1 MLGQT
6 LAFFRI
12 TPSFAQKDLFTLLK
26 RIRRSISCSL
36 GTLERRAP
44 YGVVA
49 TTQRYPAASLPLAF
63 YVSPVSGWSS
73 LYPVLGAQD
82 GRKIEVQGIRL
93 SDYLKSNGVNR
104 VDVLKIDVEGAEYEM
119 LLEDDGLLSFDIGSI
134 VMEIEKNPRE
144 GIQHT
149 FPELMDFLRKK
160 FSNVAEKKG
169 GRFPIY
175 HCWN

>member
-1 MLGQT
+1 
-6 LAFFRI
+6 
-12 TPSFAQKDLFTLLK
+12 
-26 RIRRSISCSL
+26 
-36 GTLERRAP
+36 
-44 YGVVA
+44 
-49 TTQRYPAASLPLAF
+49 
-63 YVSPVSGWSS
+63 
-73 LYPVLGAQD
+73 
-82 GRKIEVQGIRL
+82 
-93 SDYLKSNGVNR
+93 
-104 VDVLKIDVEGAEYEM
+104 LKIDVEGAEYEM

-134 VMEIEKNPRE
+134 VMEIDKNPRE